1 MWGYLRGFD
10 TNLFDQLERMRREM
24 DAVLSVG
31 SGDAGIRATASGT
44 YPGIN
49 IGASPT
55 RVDVYVF
62 AAGVD
67 PASFDISLQQNLL
80 TLTGARLATLP
91 DDVQPYRRE
100 RFSGEFRRVITLPD
114 DVDPDR
120 VQAQYRD
127 GVLHVTIERREEVKP
142 RRIEVK

>member
-10 TNLFDQLERMRREM
+10 TDLFSQLERMREEM
-24 DAVLSVG
+24 DAVFG
-31 SGDAGIRATASGT
+31 ARSGMSGIRSVAAGT
-44 YPGIN
+44 FPAIN

-67 PASFDISLQQNLL
+67 PKGFDISLQQNLL
-80 TLTGARLATLP
+80 TLSGERKATLP
-91 DDVQPYRRE
+91 ADVQLYRNE
-100 RFSGEFRRVITLPD
+100 RFGGAFRRVITLPE
-114 DVDPDR
+114 DVDPDK
-120 VQAQYRD
+120 VQATYRD
-127 GVLHVTIERREEVKP
+127 GVLQVTIERREEVKP